1 MSVQLC
7 ESANL
12 LLPWLNGGNAA
23 KKLKSVFDANSI
35 IGCVDGGK
43 KFDTVG
49 GFENLDESS
58 NETAKS
64 RCPFTLFGTA
74 IKLLKISFFINK
86 FPMSYHWALNT
97 FVLSASNSNLLRHHW
112 NKEIKYI
119 FGKYTRQSCS
129 SIFA

>member
-49 GFENLDESS
+49 GFENLDE
-58 NETAKS
+58 
-64 RCPFTLFGTA
+64 
-74 IKLLKISFFINK
+74 
-86 FPMSYHWALNT
+86 
-97 FVLSASNSNLLRHHW
+97 
-112 NKEIKYI
+112 
-119 FGKYTRQSCS
+119 
-129 SIFA
+129 